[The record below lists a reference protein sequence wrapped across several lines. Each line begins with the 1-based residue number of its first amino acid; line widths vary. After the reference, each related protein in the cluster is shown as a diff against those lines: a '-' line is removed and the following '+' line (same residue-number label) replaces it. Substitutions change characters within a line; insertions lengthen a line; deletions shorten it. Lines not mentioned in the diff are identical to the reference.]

1 MVDYNLTTENKS
13 LGGGINEVDDK
24 IDFIEFNDI
33 NWSAAGTYSCPEG
46 TYQRICD
53 DIIHDRVIRIV
64 GRYNLLI
71 CREGIPTGTP
81 AQAELYYFLSD
92 GSQSY
97 QATFNNDDTV
107 EISSWGK
114 IILNEHNWAGNTLQF
129 TEEGIY
135 NKLKLAMER
144 CLPVYV
150 KANNEYALLQYVNQI
165 NSYMRARYI
174 IESNNILRTIQVSVI
189 PDDEVYLTV
198 INQENIQE
206 SI

>member
-1 MVDYNLTTENKS
+1 M
-13 LGGGINEVDDK
+13 
-24 IDFIEFNDI
+24 
-33 NWSAAGTYSCPEG
+33 
-46 TYQRICD
+46 
-53 DIIHDRVIRIV
+53 
-64 GRYNLLI
+64 
-71 CREGIPTGTP
+71 
-81 AQAELYYFLSD
+81 YYFLGD

-107 EISSWGK
+107 EISPWGK

-135 NKLKLAMER
+135 NKLTLAMER

-150 KANNEYALLQYVNQI
+150 KANLEYAILQYI
-165 NSYMRARYI
+165 NLKNNFARARYI
-174 IESNNILRTIQVSVI
+174 IESNNTLRTIQVSVTT
-189 PDDEVYLTV
+189 DDEIYLTV